1 MEINVAQYGNC
12 YGFNSKYNHE
22 DDTLFKLRDTK
33 YVSTGK
39 RRLSSLTGPS
49 FGLNLIVAL
58 DQIDYMKGGVTKQ
71 VRFKISCEFGD
82 FFMHQLRRLIHV
94 MLNNYRLAC
103 ALQFMTS
110 KNGH

>member
-12 YGFNSKYNHE
+12 YVFNSKYNHE
-22 DDTLFKLRDTK
+22 DDTLFKFKDTK
-33 YVSTGK
+33 YISTGK

-71 VRFKISCEFGD
+71 VRFQIFCEFGALNRFSFTNLED
-82 FFMHQLRRLIHV
+82 LFMS
-94 MLNNYRLAC
+94 Y
-103 ALQFMTS
+103 
-110 KNGH
+110 

>member
-12 YGFNSKYNHE
+12 YVFNSKYNHE
-22 DDTLFKLRDTK
+22 DDTLFKFKDTK
-33 YVSTGK
+33 YISTGK

-71 VRFKISCEFGD
+71 VRVQIFAI
-82 FFMHQLRRLIHV
+82 LVL
-94 MLNNYRLAC
+94 
-103 ALQFMTS
+103 
-110 KNGH
+110 